1 MFEEHNI
8 MSTDIIPALIRRLKG
23 VPIMNNKYQ
32 RTIYACFLGYI
43 VQAIVNNFVPLLF
56 LTFENTY
63 QIPLSKITLLITFN
77 FGIQLLVDLLSA
89 GFVDKIGYRICTV
102 SAHIFTALGLLG
114 LAILPELLP
123 NAYIGLLISVTIY
136 ALGGG
141 LLEVLVSPIV
151 ESCPTKNKEKTMS
164 LLHSFYCWG
173 HVGVVLFSTLFFK
186 IFGIDNWKI
195 LTCIWIIIPI
205 ANAFFFS
212 RVPLAPLIKEGE
224 AGLSMPALFKNKVFW
239 LLMLM
244 MLCAGASEQAVSQ
257 WASTFAERGLGV
269 SKTVGDLAGPM
280 TFAILMG
287 SARAFYGKFGDRIN
301 LDKFMIGSGI
311 LCTLSYL
318 CISLSPSPFFSL
330 VGCGICG
337 LSVGIM
343 WPGSFSK
350 ASAAI
355 KNGGTAMF
363 ALLALAGDLGC
374 SGGPSLVGY
383 ISSMASDNLKQ
394 GILAAIIF
402 PVLLIAGILLLK
414 KPDRSAQKQK
424 IKEA

>member
-1 MFEEHNI
+1 M
-8 MSTDIIPALIRRLKG
+8 D
-23 VPIMNNKYQ
+23 NKYQ
-32 RTIYACFLGYI
+32 KTIYACFLGYI

-56 LTFENTY
+56 LTFESAYN
-63 QIPLSKITLLITFN
+63 IPLSKITLLITFN

-89 GFVDKIGYRICTV
+89 GFVDKIGYRVCAV
-102 SAHIFTALGLLG
+102 AAHIFSALGLLG
-114 LAILPELLP
+114 LSVLPEILPD
-123 NAYIGLLISVTIY
+123 AYIGLLISVTIY

-151 ESCPTKNKEKTMS
+151 ESCPSKNKEKTMS

-195 LTCIWIIIPI
+195 LTCIWIIIPL
-205 ANAFFFS
+205 ANAFLFT
-212 RVPLAPLIKEGE
+212 RVPLAPLVKDGE
-224 AGLSMPALFKNKVFW
+224 TGLSMPALFKNRIFW

-269 SKTVGDLAGPM
+269 GKTIGDLAGPM

-301 LDKFMIGSGI
+301 LDKFMISSGV
-311 LCTLSYL
+311 LCIASYL
-318 CISLSPSPFFSL
+318 CISLSPSPFLSL
-330 VGCGICG
+330 VGCGVCG

-355 KNGGTAMF
+355 RNGGTAMF

-383 ISSMASDNLKQ
+383 ISSIASDNLKK

-402 PVLLIAGILLLK
+402 PFLLIVGILLLK
-414 KPDRSAQKQK
+414 KPKASAKN
-424 IKEA
+424 